1 MPRTTHGWPPSCGR
15 GGRAGAMMWV
25 GRLQV
30 ARAFSGLVRFG
41 MALVLACLSAS
52 VLAAANKVPVVAL
65 TAPGNGAT
73 FAAPATITL
82 TASASDPDGT
92 VAKVDFYRGTTL
104 IGTRTTSPYTLTW
117 SNVSAGAYSLTA
129 KATDDRGGTKTS
141 TAVSV
146 TVTGAKLVLLAPVS
160 GANIYGGS
168 VAVSGSF
175 TGDSNTTVL
184 VDNGNTTR
192 VATIDGNTFAATIPI
207 YIGSNTLRVVASRR
221 DRTWDQATVTVTGHG
236 NPLLVFTE
244 PATTAFDAPA
254 SVDVTVDAMSPAGSI
269 SKVDFYRNGAPI
281 GAVTAPPYRQTL
293 SGLAAGSHMLGAV
306 ATDAL
311 GATGSTSLAITVAAA
326 NVPPAVS
333 LTSPVNG
340 AVFFAPA
347 SIPMTANA
355 TDSDGSVA
363 LVEFLR
369 NGAVVG
375 STNVPPYAVTSSNV
389 PAGSYAL
396 TARATDNR
404 SGVTTSSPVNVTV
417 RPPNSAP
424 TVTLTAPSAGAT
436 FVAPATI
443 PLGAT
448 ASDGDGTIST
458 VDFLAGTTLVGTATV
473 APYSVAWN
481 GVAAG
486 TYSLTARA
494 TDNSGAATT
503 SAPVTVTVNA
513 NQPPTVALAAPAPG
527 ASFRAPATI
536 TLAATASDSDG
547 AVDKV
552 DFFAGTTLIG
562 TATAA
567 PYGVTWNGVAAGTH
581 VLTARATDNSGA
593 TTISAPV
600 SVTVNA
606 NQPPTVNLTRP
617 SDGATAYAPTTISFA
632 ATAADPDG
640 SVTRVDFL
648 AGATLVGTATN
659 PPYLFTWTDVAAG
672 NYTLTARATDND
684 GAVTTSAPVSV
695 AVAGPVF
702 SILSPVDGATIDG
715 GSVTVSGTVTAPA
728 NSGVTVNGI
737 VAAIDGAGHF
747 HATGVPLAIGANS
760 LDVTLTTL
768 AGYTTTQAVNV
779 TSTGPGPVQITASPT
794 QGLAPLEVAFTVAQG
809 EGTTITKVELDV
821 NGDGSFDMTL
831 LAEPWTTSAT
841 LAGSGTAMVGVR
853 VTDSQG
859 GVYTD
864 TIPIVLIDQAT
875 LDQDLRAV
883 WSGMTGALAA
893 GDKASAMLHLD
904 ASAQQKYGPVFDALL
919 PNMPQIVAS
928 FSALQSVT
936 LSNGLGEYAV
946 NRIINGENRLF
957 FVYFTVNPDGIWR
970 LGAM

>member
-1 MPRTTHGWPPSCGR
+1 MLPTTFGWPRSCGR
-15 GGRAGAMMWV
+15 GGCAGATTRV
-25 GRLQV
+25 GLLQV
-30 ARAFSGLVRFG
+30 ARAYASLVRLG
-41 MALVLACLSAS
+41 MALVLVCLSAS
-52 VLAAANKVPVVAL
+52 VLAAANKVPVVTL
-65 TAPGNGAT
+65 TAPSNGAT

-104 IGTRTTSPYTLTW
+104 IGTRTASPYTLTW
-117 SNVSAGAYSLTA
+117 NNVSAGAYSLTA

-141 TAVSV
+141 TAVAI
-146 TVTGAKLVLLAPVS
+146 TVTGAKVVILAPVS
-160 GANIYGGS
+160 GANVYGGS

-175 TGDSNTTVL
+175 SGESNTTVL

-192 VATIDGNTFAATIPI
+192 VATVDGNTFVATIPI
-207 YIGSNTLRVVASRR
+207 YIGPNTLRVVASRR

-254 SVDVTVDAMSPAGSI
+254 SVNMTVDATSPAGSI

-281 GAVTAPPYRQTL
+281 GTVTAPPYRQTL
-293 SGLAAGSHMLGAV
+293 TSLAAGNHTLGAV

-333 LTSPVNG
+333 LTSPANG
-340 AVFFAPA
+340 AVFSAPA
-347 SIPMTANA
+347 SISMAANA
-355 TDSDGSVA
+355 TDADGSVA
-363 LVEFLR
+363 LVEFLQ

-375 STNVPPYAVTSSNV
+375 TTNVTPYAAMWNNV
-389 PAGSYAL
+389 AAGSYSLA
-396 TARATDNR
+396 ARATDNR
-404 SGVTTSSPVNVTV
+404 AGVTMSAPVNVTV

-448 ASDGDGTIST
+448 ASDSDGTISK
-458 VDFLAGTTLVGTATV
+458 VEFFAGAALVGTAV
-473 APYSVAWN
+473 AVPYSVTWN

-494 TDNSGAATT
+494 TDNSGATTT

-513 NQPPTVALAAPAPG
+513 NQPPTV
-527 ASFRAPATI
+527 
-536 TLAATASDSDG
+536 
-547 AVDKV
+547 
-552 DFFAGTTLIG
+552 
-562 TATAA
+562 
-567 PYGVTWNGVAAGTH
+567 
-581 VLTARATDNSGA
+581 
-593 TTISAPV
+593 
-600 SVTVNA
+600 
-606 NQPPTVNLTRP
+606 NLTSP
-617 SDGATAYAPTTISFA
+617 SDGATSYAPTTISFA

-648 AGATLVGTATN
+648 AGATLVGTATS
-659 PPYLFTWTDVAAG
+659 PPYLFTWRDVAPG

-684 GAVTTSAPVSV
+684 GAVTASAPVSV

-702 SILSPVDGATIDG
+702 SILSPVDGATLNAE
-715 GSVTVSGTVTAPA
+715 SVTVSGTVTAPA
-728 NSGVTVNGI
+728 NSGLTVNGI
-737 VAAIDGAGHF
+737 VAAIDGTGHF
-747 HATGVPLAIGANS
+747 HATGVPLAVGANS

-768 AGYTTTQAVNV
+768 AGYATTQAVNV
-779 TSTGPGPVQITASPT
+779 TSTGPGPVQIMASPT
-794 QGLAPLEVAFTVAQG
+794 QGLAPLEVAFTVAPG
-809 EGTTITKVELDV
+809 EGTTITKVELDA
-821 NGDGSFDMTL
+821 NGDGSFDLTL
-831 LAEPWTTSAT
+831 LAEPWTTSVT
-841 LAGSGTAMVGVR
+841 LSGRGTAMAGVR
-853 VTDSQG
+853 VTDSHG
-859 GVYTD
+859 AVYTD
-864 TIPIVLIDQAT
+864 TIPLVLIDPAT

-893 GDKASAMLHLD
+893 GDKALAMLHLD

-919 PNMPQIVAS
+919 TNMPQIVAS
-928 FSALQSVT
+928 FSALKAVT
-936 LSNGLGEYAV
+936 LSNALGEYAV